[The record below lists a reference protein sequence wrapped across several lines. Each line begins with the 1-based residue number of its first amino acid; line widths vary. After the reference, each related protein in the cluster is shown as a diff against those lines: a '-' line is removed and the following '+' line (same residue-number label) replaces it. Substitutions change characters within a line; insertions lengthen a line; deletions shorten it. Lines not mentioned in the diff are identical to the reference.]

1 MILDKIY
8 NPSDV
13 KKLTLKEK
21 KQLAKE
27 IREFLVENISKT
39 GGHLASN
46 LGVVEITIAL
56 LSCFNFEKDKIVFDV
71 GHQSYVYKMLTG
83 RKNEFDKL
91 RKYKGLRGFPYPK
104 ESVYDFFETG
114 HSSTSISACL
124 GMSRARDIKNEDY
137 NIVSL
142 IGDGS
147 ISSGESLEAINDL
160 GFNKTKMII
169 ILNDN
174 GMSISSNVGG
184 LSSYLSRIS
193 INTRYMKVK
202 NKVKHSLDGTKYGA
216 VPIKFLSRIKDG
228 FRTFLVPSQYF
239 ETMGL
244 TYIGPLDGHDI
255 SLMIKVINQAKKSN
269 KPVIIHAVTKKG
281 KGYLPAMEN
290 PDLYHAVSPFDKE
303 KGVLPTQKET
313 YSSVFGKSI
322 VKIATTND
330 KVVAITAAM
339 KDGVGLTEFF
349 DKFKERSFDVGIC
362 EEHATT
368 FAAGLASAGMIPV
381 LAIYS
386 TFLQRGF
393 DQIVHDICMQKLPVV
408 LAIDRAGIVG
418 NDGETHQGIFDLSYL
433 SLIPN
438 IVITSPKTMDDLPL
452 LLEWAVNSK
461 KTVAIRYPRGGDMK
475 PLPKMKKVEFGKW
488 EELEKGKKV
497 TIIAT
502 GKMNQLAVLANEK
515 YKLGVTIVN
524 ATFIKPLDEKYIKE
538 IIKRK
543 DNIITIEDNT
553 LNGGLGSLVTL
564 LLAKYNYTG
573 RIVSMGFDDKYI
585 EQGSIDELYSQEGL
599 TIENI
604 KNNVKKLMGERY
616 GKDNR

>member
-8 NPSDV
+8 NPNDV

-21 KQLAKE
+21 KQLANE
-27 IREFLVENISKT
+27 IREFLIEKISKT

-56 LSCFNFEKDKIVFDV
+56 LSCFDFEKDKIVFDV

-83 RKNEFDKL
+83 RKDEFDNL

-104 ESVYDFFETG
+104 ESRYDYFETG

-124 GMSRARDIKNEDY
+124 GMARARDIKNEDY

-160 GFNKTKMII
+160 GFNRTKMII

-193 INTRYMKVK
+193 INTRYMKLK
-202 NKVKHSLDGTKYGA
+202 NKVKYSLDGTKYGA
-216 VPIKFLSRIKDG
+216 VPIKILSRIKDG

-239 ETMGL
+239 ETVGL
-244 TYIGPLDGHDI
+244 TYIGPLDGHDL
-255 SLMIKVINQAKKSN
+255 SLMTKVINQAKNSN
-269 KPVIIHAVTKKG
+269 KPVIIHVVTKKG

-290 PDLYHAVSPFDKE
+290 PDLYHAVSSFDKE
-303 KGVLPTQKET
+303 KGVVHTQKET
-313 YSSVFGKSI
+313 YSSVFGKSL
-322 VKIATTND
+322 VNLATTNN
-330 KVVAITAAM
+330 KIVAITAAM

-368 FAAGLASAGMIPV
+368 FSAGLASAGMIPV

-393 DQIVHDICMQKLPVV
+393 DQIVHDICMQKLPVI

-452 LLEWAVNSK
+452 LLAWAVNSK

-475 PLPKMKKVEFGKW
+475 TLPKIKKIEYGKW

-524 ATFIKPLDEKYIKE
+524 ATFIKPLDEEYLKK

-553 LNGGLGSLVTL
+553 LNGGLGSLVTFF
-564 LLAKYNYTG
+564 LAKQNYTG
-573 RIVSMGFDDKYI
+573 RIMSMGFDDKYI
-585 EQGSIDELYSQEGL
+585 EQGSIDELYDQEGL
-599 TIENI
+599 TVENI
-604 KNNVKKLMGERY
+604 KNNVKKLMGEKY
-616 GKDNR
+616 GKDD

>member
-8 NPSDV
+8 NPNDV

-21 KQLAKE
+21 KQLANE
-27 IREFLVENISKT
+27 IREFLIEKISKT

-56 LSCFNFEKDKIVFDV
+56 LSCFDFEKDKIVFDV

-83 RKNEFDKL
+83 RKDEFDNL

-104 ESVYDFFETG
+104 ESRYDYFETG

-124 GMSRARDIKNEDY
+124 GMARARDIKNEDY

-160 GFNKTKMII
+160 GFNRTKMII

-193 INTRYMKVK
+193 INTRYMKLK
-202 NKVKHSLDGTKYGA
+202 NKVKYSLDGTKYGA
-216 VPIKFLSRIKDG
+216 VPIKILSRIKDG

-244 TYIGPLDGHDI
+244 TYIGPLDGHDL
-255 SLMIKVINQAKKSN
+255 SLMTKVINQAKNSN
-269 KPVIIHAVTKKG
+269 KPVIIHVVTKKG

-290 PDLYHAVSPFDKE
+290 PDLYHAVSSFDKE
-303 KGVLPTQKET
+303 KGVVHTQKET
-313 YSSVFGKSI
+313 YSSVFGKSLI
-322 VKIATTND
+322 NLATTNN
-330 KVVAITAAM
+330 KIVAITAAM

-368 FAAGLASAGMIPV
+368 FSAGLASAGMIPV

-393 DQIVHDICMQKLPVV
+393 DQIVHDICMQKLPVI

-452 LLEWAVNSK
+452 LLAWAVNSK

-475 PLPKMKKVEFGKW
+475 TLPKIKKIEYGKW

-524 ATFIKPLDEKYIKE
+524 ATFIKPLDEEYLKK

-553 LNGGLGSLVTL
+553 LNGGLGSLVTFF
-564 LLAKYNYTG
+564 LAKQNYTG
-573 RIVSMGFDDKYI
+573 RIMSMGFDDKYI
-585 EQGSIDELYSQEGL
+585 EQGSIDELYDQEGL
-599 TIENI
+599 TVENI
-604 KNNVKKLMGERY
+604 KNNVKKLMGEKY
-616 GKDNR
+616 GKDD

>member
-56 LSCFNFEKDKIVFDV
+56 LSCFDFEKDKVVFDV
-71 GHQSYVYKMLTG
+71 GHQSYVYKILTG

-124 GMSRARDIKNEDY
+124 GMARARDIKNEDY

-160 GFNKTKMII
+160 GFNRTKMII

-475 PLPKMKKVEFGKW
+475 TLPKMKKVEFGKW

-515 YKLGVTIVN
+515 YNLGVTIVN
-524 ATFIKPLDEKYIKE
+524 ATFIKPLDEKYMKE

-573 RIVSMGFDDKYI
+573 RIMSMGFDDKYI
-585 EQGSIDELYSQEGL
+585 EQGNIEELYSQEGL

-604 KNNVKKLMGERY
+604 KNNVKKLMGERN

>member
-27 IREFLVENISKT
+27 IREFLVEKISKT

-56 LSCFNFEKDKIVFDV
+56 LSCFDFEKDKIVFDV

-303 KGVLPTQKET
+303 KGVLPTQNET
-313 YSSVFGKSI
+313 YSSVFGKSL

-368 FAAGLASAGMIPV
+368 FAAGLASAGMTPV

-475 PLPKMKKVEFGKW
+475 PLKKMEKVELGKW

-502 GKMNQLAVLANEK
+502 GKMNQLAMLANEK

-604 KNNVKKLMGERY
+604 KNNVKKLMGERH

>member
-56 LSCFNFEKDKIVFDV
+56 LSCFDFEKDKVVFDV
-71 GHQSYVYKMLTG
+71 GHQSYVYKILTG

-124 GMSRARDIKNEDY
+124 GMARARDIKNEDY

-160 GFNKTKMII
+160 GFNRTKMII

-244 TYIGPLDGHDI
+244 TYIGPLDGHDL

-368 FAAGLASAGMIPV
+368 FAAGLASAGMVPV

-475 PLPKMKKVEFGKW
+475 ALPKMKKVEFGKW

-515 YKLGVTIVN
+515 YNLGVTIVN
-524 ATFIKPLDEKYIKE
+524 ATFIKPLDEKYMKE

-564 LLAKYNYTG
+564 FLAKYNYTG
-573 RIVSMGFDDKYI
+573 RIMSMGFDDKYI
-585 EQGSIDELYSQEGL
+585 EQGNIEELYSQEGL

>member
-8 NPSDV
+8 NPNDV

-21 KQLAKE
+21 KQLANE
-27 IREFLVENISKT
+27 IREFLIEKISKT

-56 LSCFNFEKDKIVFDV
+56 LSCFDFEKDKIVFDV

-83 RKNEFDKL
+83 RKDEFDNL

-104 ESVYDFFETG
+104 ESRYDYFETG

-124 GMSRARDIKNEDY
+124 GMARARDIKNEDY

-160 GFNKTKMII
+160 GFNRTKMII

-193 INTRYMKVK
+193 INTRYMKLK
-202 NKVKHSLDGTKYGA
+202 NKVKYSLDGTKYGA
-216 VPIKFLSRIKDG
+216 VPIKILSRIKDG

-244 TYIGPLDGHDI
+244 TYIGPLDGHDL
-255 SLMIKVINQAKKSN
+255 SLMTKVINQAKNSN
-269 KPVIIHAVTKKG
+269 KPVIIHVVTKKG

-290 PDLYHAVSPFDKE
+290 PDLYHAVSSFDKE
-303 KGVLPTQKET
+303 KGVVHTQKET
-313 YSSVFGKSI
+313 YSSVFGKSL
-322 VKIATTND
+322 VNLATTNN
-330 KVVAITAAM
+330 KIVAITAAM

-368 FAAGLASAGMIPV
+368 FSAGLASAGMIPV

-393 DQIVHDICMQKLPVV
+393 DQIVHDICMQKLPVI

-452 LLEWAVNSK
+452 LLAWAVNSK

-475 PLPKMKKVEFGKW
+475 TLPKIKKIEYGKW

-524 ATFIKPLDEKYIKE
+524 ATFIKPLDEEYLKK

-553 LNGGLGSLVTL
+553 LNGGLGSLVTFF
-564 LLAKYNYTG
+564 LAKQNYTG
-573 RIVSMGFDDKYI
+573 RIMSMGFDDKYI
-585 EQGSIDELYSQEGL
+585 EQGSIDELYDQEGL
-599 TIENI
+599 TVENI
-604 KNNVKKLMGERY
+604 KNNVKKLMGEKY
-616 GKDNR
+616 GKDD